1 MTTVVN
7 PDWLYGRWYP
17 VDDGG
22 HEPSDRLILKR
33 QSELPMGWGQQYEF
47 AADGSYGNIY
57 SARCGNDPRIH
68 HWVGTWEWIV
78 VGRSLLLKPG
88 GPTPN
93 PNFDAPL
100 PPPRQRTCQVET
112 LTQDT
117 LVLMF
122 DQTAVPDAVLE
133 SEGGRSP

>member
-1 MTTVVN
+1 MTKMPN

-17 VDDGG
+17 VDDGRQ
-22 HEPSDRLILKR
+22 EPSDRLILQRKSR
-33 QSELPMGWGQQYEF
+33 LSMSWGQQYEF
-47 AADGSYGNIY
+47 AADGTFGNIY

-88 GPTPN
+88 GPQPN
-93 PNFDAPL
+93 PNFHAPL
-100 PPPRQRTCQVET
+100 PPPPRKRTCQVET

-117 LVLMF
+117 LVLVF
-122 DQTAVPDAVLE
+122 DPTAVLDA
-133 SEGGRSP
+133 EGGRSL